1 MKFILS
7 KIIGSQNKKEII
19 RLKPVVDK
27 INGFEPEISGL
38 SPEEL
43 KEKTEKFRQEI
54 KKETEKLRPEI
65 EELEKKIE
73 EAGFPQEKDKLKR
86 RLKALNNKFFDAIL
100 PEAFA
105 VVREAAK
112 RNVGMRHFDVQLMG
126 GIVIHEGKIAEMAT
140 GEGKTLV
147 ATLSAYLNALTGKGV
162 HIITVNDY
170 LAKRDREWMG
180 PVYESLGLSVGVIQH
195 DMDPEERKKAYLS
208 DITYGTNNEFGF
220 DYLRDNMAI
229 HADDIVQRDFN
240 FAIVDEVD
248 SILIDESR
256 TPLIISGPTESTN
269 TAYVEMKPVVD
280 HISRLQGKLVSE
292 LLAKFKAVSE
302 EKEEE
307 EESKRLLYLIHKG
320 SPKEREFLD
329 LVLKNTKI
337 KTLFDKAVSLYDSK
351 LMENERVALL
361 EKLYFV
367 FDEKTREVSFTS
379 KGEDIMR
386 QKFGVEFMIED
397 LETKLSSL
405 AKDEDLTGEQKLIKE
420 NEITQGYLEQ
430 QKHVDSIKQLL
441 KAYILF
447 RKDVDY
453 VVHENR
459 VIIVDEFTGRMMP
472 GRRFSEGIHEAIEA
486 KENVEVQR
494 ESQTLATI
502 TLQNFFRMYGKLA
515 GMTGTAA
522 TEADEFEKI
531 YDLNVVVIPTNKPL
545 KRTNFTDV
553 IYKTEKEKF
562 NAICDEIEAL
572 YKEGRPVLVGTIS
585 IEKSEVLSTL
595 LKKRGVI
602 HYILNAKYHEMEA
615 HIVAQAGRFKTITIA
630 TNMAGRGT
638 DILLGGNA
646 EYLADDALRKL
657 SIESAE
663 ERDAVR
669 KRYLAEYKSK
679 TEREHEKVVKL
690 GGLHVLGTE
699 RHEARRID
707 NQLRGRAGRQGDP
720 GSSKFYL
727 SLEDNLMR
735 IFGSDRI
742 KMIMERL
749 GMEEGQE
756 IEHPLVTRAIGTAQK
771 RVEMQNFEIRK
782 QLLKYDD
789 VMNQQR
795 ELIYARRRLAL
806 EEEGVKSEVSNILE
820 TITEDWLAG
829 RGDTEEYFA
838 DFCRKLRFKFLLN
851 FQAQDFL
858 NLTDDEIIK
867 KVLDLSRS
875 NYAKKENILDEEK
888 TKHLERMITLG
899 VIDSNWKDYLF
910 SMDQLREGISW
921 RSYGQKD
928 PLVEYQHEAFAM
940 FTELLRTVD
949 EEIVERLFKT
959 FAVEERFARGIFKKD
974 EETFIHEEYSALDG
988 PRPPKAGRAPEK
1000 EIPSAMPDTRPGKDT
1015 TYRRKEPKVGRNDP
1029 CPCGSGL
1036 KYKKC
1041 CGK

>member
-1 MKFILS
+1 MKFILNR
-7 KIIGSQNKKEII
+7 IIGSQNKKE
-19 RLKPVVDK
+19 LMKLGPLVEK
-27 INGFEPEISGL
+27 INGLEPEISRL
-38 SPEEL
+38 SSEEL
-43 KEKTEKFRQEI
+43 RQKTEEFRRGI
-54 KKETEKLRPEI
+54 KKETEKLSPEI
-65 EELEKKIE
+65 KELEKKIE
-73 EAGFPQEKDKLKR
+73 EAAFPQEKDRLKRKLKVI
-86 RLKALNNKFFDAIL
+86 NNKLFEGVL

-105 VVREAAK
+105 VVRETAK
-112 RNVGMRHFDVQLMG
+112 RTVGMRHFDVQLMG

-147 ATLSAYLNALTGKGV
+147 ATLSAYLNALMGKGV
-162 HIITVNDY
+162 HIVTVNDY
-170 LAKRDREWMG
+170 LAKRDSEWMG
-180 PVYESLGLSVGVIQH
+180 PIYKSLGLSVGVIQH
-195 DMDPEERKKAYLS
+195 DMDPEERKKAYLC

-220 DYLRDNMAI
+220 DYLRDNMVI
-229 HADDIVQRDFN
+229 HAEDIVHRDFN

-248 SILIDESR
+248 SILVDESR

-269 TAYVEMKPVVD
+269 TSYVEMKPVVD
-280 HISRLQGKLVSE
+280 HISSLQEKLIGE
-292 LLAKFKAVSE
+292 LLTGFKTASE
-302 EKEEE
+302 KKEEDE
-307 EESKRLLYLIHKG
+307 EAKRLIYLIHKG
-320 SPKEREFLD
+320 SPKERELLD
-329 LVLKNTKI
+329 LVLKNTRI
-337 KTLFDKAVSLYDSK
+337 KALFDKAVSLYDSK
-351 LMENERVALL
+351 MMEGERVALL

-379 KGEDIMR
+379 KGEEVMHR
-386 QKFGVEFMIED
+386 KFNVKFMIDD
-397 LETKLSSL
+397 LETKLS
-405 AKDEDLTGEQKLIKE
+405 AIGKGEDLTEEQKLIKE
-420 NEITQGYLEQ
+420 GEITQGYLKQ
-430 QKHVDSIKQLL
+430 QRHVDSIKQLL
-441 KAYILF
+441 RAYILF

-453 VVHENR
+453 VVHENK

-486 KENVEVQR
+486 KESVEVQR

-531 YDLNVVVIPTNKPL
+531 YSLNVVVVPPNKPL
-545 KRTNFTDV
+545 KRTTFTDV

-562 NAICDEIEAL
+562 NAICDEIEGL

-585 IEKSEVLSTL
+585 IEKSEILGSL

-602 HYILNAKYHEMEA
+602 HYVLNAKYHEMEA
-615 HIVAQAGRFKTITIA
+615 HIVAQAGRFKAVTIA

-638 DILLGGNA
+638 DILLGGNP

-657 SIESAE
+657 SIESAD
-663 ERDAVR
+663 ERDAV
-669 KRYLAEYKSK
+669 KKKYLAEYKAK
-679 TEREHEKVVKL
+679 TDTEHEKVVKL
-690 GGLHVLGTE
+690 GGLHVIVTE

-707 NQLRGRAGRQGDP
+707 NQLKGRSGRQGDP

-756 IEHPLVTRAIGTAQK
+756 IEHPLVTRAIRTAQK

-782 QLLKYDD
+782 HLLKYDN

-795 ELIYARRRLAL
+795 ELIYARRRCAL
-806 EEEGVKSEVSNILE
+806 EEKSLKDEVFGMLGAIL
-820 TITEDWLAG
+820 EDWLST
-829 RGDTEEYFA
+829 REDSEEYFA
-838 DFCRKLRFKFLLN
+838 DFCGKLRLKFLLN
-851 FQAQDFL
+851 FHAQDFL
-858 NLTDDEIIK
+858 NLSDDEIIK
-867 KVLDLSRS
+867 KVLDLSKS
-875 NYAKKENILDEEK
+875 NYAKKENILDGEK
-888 TKHLERMITLG
+888 TRHLEKMILLG
-899 VIDSNWKDYLF
+899 VIDSSWKDYLF

-940 FTELLRTVD
+940 FADLIKTID

-959 FAVEERFARGIFKKD
+959 FAVEERFAQGVFKKD
-974 EETFIHEEYSALDG
+974 EEIFIHEEYSALE
-988 PRPPKAGRAPEK
+988 APGAPDTK
-1000 EIPSAMPDTRPGKDT
+1000 IPSAMPDTRPGRDA
-1015 TYRRKEPKVGRNDP
+1015 TYKRKEAKVGRNDP
-1029 CPCGSGL
+1029 CPCGSGR